1 MRSMSWA
8 RLPEMA
14 CHQLQV
20 TTWIELD
27 TSGSSAATDIA
38 LRLLRGFR
46 P

>member
-8 RLPEMA
+8 RLPEVA
-14 CHQLQV
+14 CQQFQV

-27 TSGSSAATDIA
+27 TSGSSPATEVA